1 MLSGAIFTT
10 VANGSEVNFNIYGSK
25 TDVYLN
31 GGPGPGAPPTAAGL
45 PDGVY
50 VFMVTDPSGKTLLSE
65 DIAACRRFQVAG
77 GFMVALVT
85 TNPACASPHVTGI
98 DADEPGGITVQ
109 LMPYADTPNNGGEY
123 KAWATPVG
131 NFLCPLTSI
140 DCSSG
145 KHGFVDAF
153 SKTINPARWATTAR
167 HAEERVK
174 RVASRVSSGG
184 S

>member
-1 MLSGAIFTT
+1 
-10 VANGSEVNFNIYGSK
+10 
-25 TDVYLN
+25 
-31 GGPGPGAPPTAAGL
+31 
-45 PDGVY
+45 
-50 VFMVTDPSGKTLLSE
+50 
-65 DIAACRRFQVAG
+65 
-77 GFMVALVT
+77 
-85 TNPACASPHVTGI
+85 
-98 DADEPGGITVQ
+98 
-109 LMPYADTPNNGGEY
+109 MPYADTPNNGGEY